1 MNTQL
6 AVRRLDCSGS
16 VSFCSIM
23 FIIIG
28 SHQFTSY
35 ALEIAPS
42 VQELQTQSSIQ
53 GIFVHRLIFAV
64 RFARYHQL
72 IEKQEY
78 QDAASDLM
86 AIFVEE
92 VAPTS
97 WWAVVLCDSVQLLS
111 YGKFKKMNGYFFL
124 SDWSSVEISSPDFII
139 FLGQRVAIVAKVGRN
154 LCWIIAR
161 SRWWLSGNLDSR
173 DWREGWKGSTRTTE
187 NRPLGS
193 GSLLCPMSC
202 FRCWGKLNLFST
214 CGHLWP
220 STLYPWC
227 PLFQRSSS

>member
-1 MNTQL
+1 MFRVLLFNY
-6 AVRRLDCSGS
+6 
-16 VSFCSIM
+16 I

-28 SHQFTSY
+28 PHQFTSY

-97 WWAVVLCDSVQLLS
+97 WWAVVLCDSVPLLS
-111 YGKFKKMNGYFFL
+111 YGKFKTKKKL
-124 SDWSSVEISSPDFII
+124 
-139 FLGQRVAIVAKVGRN
+139 RVT
-154 LCWIIAR
+154 
-161 SRWWLSGNLDSR
+161 D
-173 DWREGWKGSTRTTE
+173 
-187 NRPLGS
+187 
-193 GSLLCPMSC
+193 LLP
-202 FRCWGKLNLFST
+202 
-214 CGHLWP
+214 
-220 STLYPWC
+220 
-227 PLFQRSSS
+227 

>member
-1 MNTQL
+1 M
-6 AVRRLDCSGS
+6 S
-16 VSFCSIM
+16 CSIM

-28 SHQFTSY
+28 SHQFANY

-53 GIFVHRLIFAV
+53 GISVHRLIFAV

-86 AIFVEE
+86 TIFVEE

-111 YGKFKKMNGYFFL
+111 YGKLQKGIFFL
-124 SDWSSVEISSPDFII
+124 GRLISC
-139 FLGQRVAIVAKVGRN
+139 RN
-154 LCWIIAR
+154 I
-161 SRWWLSGNLDSR
+161 
-173 DWREGWKGSTRTTE
+173 
-187 NRPLGS
+187 
-193 GSLLCPMSC
+193 
-202 FRCWGKLNLFST
+202 
-214 CGHLWP
+214 
-220 STLYPWC
+220 
-227 PLFQRSSS
+227 

>member
-1 MNTQL
+1 M
-6 AVRRLDCSGS
+6 
-16 VSFCSIM
+16 
-23 FIIIG
+23 IIIG

-53 GIFVHRLIFAV
+53 GISVHRLIFAV

-97 WWAVVLCDSVQLLS
+97 WWAVVLCDSVQLLC
-111 YGKFKKMNGYFFL
+111 YGKLQMEYFFSWVIDLL
-124 SDWSSVEISSPDFII
+124 SKYLAPTLLFSSAS
-139 FLGQRVAIVAKVGRN
+139 A
-154 LCWIIAR
+154 
-161 SRWWLSGNLDSR
+161 
-173 DWREGWKGSTRTTE
+173 
-187 NRPLGS
+187 
-193 GSLLCPMSC
+193 SLLLQKLEEIFVGSSQGAGDDYLTVLARVIGGRGEKEALERLKTVRLALAHY
-202 FRCWGKLNLFST
+202 FARCLVLGMGAN
-214 CGHLWP
+214 
-220 STLYPWC
+220 
-227 PLFQRSSS
+227 

>member
-6 AVRRLDCSGS
+6 AVRRPDCS
-16 VSFCSIM
+16 VFFCSSM

-53 GIFVHRLIFAV
+53 GISVHRLIFAV

-97 WWAVVLCDSVQLLS
+97 WWAVVLCDSVQLLC
-111 YGKFKKMNGYFFL
+111 YGKLQMEY
-124 SDWSSVEISSPDFII
+124 S
-139 FLGQRVAIVAKVGRN
+139 FLG
-154 LCWIIAR
+154 
-161 SRWWLSGNLDSR
+161 
-173 DWREGWKGSTRTTE
+173 
-187 NRPLGS
+187 
-193 GSLLCPMSC
+193 
-202 FRCWGKLNLFST
+202 
-214 CGHLWP
+214 
-220 STLYPWC
+220 
-227 PLFQRSSS
+227 